1 MIKLCF
7 KVQQQLQLLTR
18 HLDGVVLLLIRLYLA
33 PVMVQAGWQKLA
45 NFDSTVQWFG
55 DAEFGL
61 GLPFPYVLAMLA
73 SLAEFVGGLLLVPG
87 LAVRWVSIP
96 LLITMVVAMVTVH
109 AENGWLAIADANSW
123 LADGTLLTNPSVME
137 APEKLAAA
145 KSLLEEHGYIEWL
158 TSSGNFVILN
168 NGIEFAATYFVML
181 LVLLCFGAGRYT
193 SIDYYLSRFIAHR
206 CGL

>member
-7 KVQQQLQLLTR
+7 KIQQQLHLVTR
-18 HLDGVVLLLIRLYLA
+18 HIDGVVLLLIRLYLA

-55 DAEFGL
+55 DAEYGL

-96 LLITMVVAMVTVH
+96 LLITMIVAMVTVH
-109 AENGWLAIADANSW
+109 AENGWLAIADSNSW
-123 LADGTLLTNPSVME
+123 LADGTLLMNPSVME

-193 SIDYYLSRFIAHR
+193 SIDYYLSRYIARR

>member
-1 MIKLCF
+1 VIKLCF

-18 HLDGVVLLLIRLYLA
+18 HIDGVVLLLIRLFLA

-55 DAEFGL
+55 DTEFGL
-61 GLPFPYVLAMLA
+61 GLPFPYLLAMLA

-96 LLITMVVAMVTVH
+96 LLITMIVAMVTVH
-109 AENGWLAIADANSW
+109 AENGWLAIADSNSW
-123 LADGTLLTNPSVME
+123 LADGTLLMNPSVME

-193 SIDYYLSRFIAHR
+193 SIDYYLSRYIARR

>member
-7 KVQQQLQLLTR
+7 KIQQQLQLLTR
-18 HLDGVVLLLIRLYLA
+18 HIDGVVLLLIRLYLA

-61 GLPFPYVLAMLA
+61 GLPFPYLLAILA
-73 SLAEFVGGLLLVPG
+73 SLAEFIGGLLLVPG

-96 LLITMVVAMVTVH
+96 LLITMIVAMVTVH

-123 LADGTLLTNPSVME
+123 LADGTLLMNPSVME

-193 SIDYYLSRFIAHR
+193 SIDYYLSQYIARR

>member
-7 KVQQQLQLLTR
+7 KIQQQLQLLTR
-18 HLDGVVLLLIRLYLA
+18 HVDGVVLLLIRLYLA

-61 GLPFPYVLAMLA
+61 GLPFPYLLAMLA

-123 LADGTLLTNPSVME
+123 LADGTLLMNPSVME

>member
-7 KVQQQLQLLTR
+7 KIQQQLQLLTR
-18 HLDGVVLLLIRLYLA
+18 HIDGVVLLLIRLYLA

-96 LLITMVVAMVTVH
+96 LLITMIVAMVTVH
-109 AENGWLAIADANSW
+109 AENGWLAIADSNSW
-123 LADGTLLTNPSVME
+123 LADGTLLMNPSVME

-168 NGIEFAATYFVML
+168 NGIW
-181 LVLLCFGAGRYT
+181 
-193 SIDYYLSRFIAHR
+193 
-206 CGL
+206 

>member
-18 HLDGVVLLLIRLYLA
+18 HIDGVVLLLIRLFLA

-55 DAEFGL
+55 DTEFGL
-61 GLPFPYVLAMLA
+61 GLPFPYLLAMLA

-123 LADGTLLTNPSVME
+123 LADGTILLNPSVME

>member
-18 HLDGVVLLLIRLYLA
+18 NLDGVVLLLIRLYLA

-96 LLITMVVAMVTVH
+96 LLITMIVAMVTVH
-109 AENGWLAIADANSW
+109 AENGWLAIADSNSW
-123 LADGTLLTNPSVME
+123 LADGTLLMNPSVME

-193 SIDYYLSRFIAHR
+193 SIDYYLSRYIARR

>member
-7 KVQQQLQLLTR
+7 KIQQQLQLLTR
-18 HLDGVVLLLIRLYLA
+18 HIDGVVLLLIRLYLA

-96 LLITMVVAMVTVH
+96 LLITMIVAMVTVH
-109 AENGWLAIADANSW
+109 AENGWLAIADSNSW
-123 LADGTLLTNPSVME
+123 LADGTLLMNPSVME

-193 SIDYYLSRFIAHR
+193 SIDYYLSRYIARR
-206 CGL
+206 CSL

>member
-7 KVQQQLQLLTR
+7 KIQQQLQLLTR
-18 HLDGVVLLLIRLYLA
+18 HIDGVVLLLIRLYLA

-96 LLITMVVAMVTVH
+96 LLITMIVAMVTVH
-109 AENGWLAIADANSW
+109 AENGWLAIADSNSW
-123 LADGTLLTNPSVME
+123 LAGGTLLMNPSVME

-193 SIDYYLSRFIAHR
+193 SIDYYLSRYIARR

>member
-96 LLITMVVAMVTVH
+96 LLITMIVAMVTVH
-109 AENGWLAIADANSW
+109 AENGWLAIADSNSW
-123 LADGTLLTNPSVME
+123 LADGTLLMNPSVME

-193 SIDYYLSRFIAHR
+193 SIDYYLSRYIARR

>member
-193 SIDYYLSRFIAHR
+193 SIDYYLSQYIARR

>member
-7 KVQQQLQLLTR
+7 KIQQQLQLLTR
-18 HLDGVVLLLIRLYLA
+18 HADGVVLLLIRLYLA

-61 GLPFPYVLAMLA
+61 GLPFPYLLAILA
-73 SLAEFVGGLLLVPG
+73 SLAEFIGGLLLVPG

-96 LLITMVVAMVTVH
+96 LLITMIVAMVTVH
-109 AENGWLAIADANSW
+109 AENGWLAIADSNSW
-123 LADGTLLTNPSVME
+123 LADGTLLMNPSVME

-193 SIDYYLSRFIAHR
+193 SIDYYLSQYIARR

>member
-7 KVQQQLQLLTR
+7 KIQQQLQLLTR
-18 HLDGVVLLLIRLYLA
+18 HVDGVVLLLIRLYLA

-61 GLPFPYVLAMLA
+61 GLPFPYLLAMLA

-96 LLITMVVAMVTVH
+96 LLITMIVAMVTVH
-109 AENGWLAIADANSW
+109 AENGWLAIADSNSW
-123 LADGTLLTNPSVME
+123 LADGTLLMNPSVME

>member
-1 MIKLCF
+1 MCF
-7 KVQQQLQLLTR
+7 KIQQQLQLLTR
-18 HLDGVVLLLIRLYLA
+18 HIDGVVLLLIRLYLA

-61 GLPFPYVLAMLA
+61 GLPFPYLLAILA
-73 SLAEFVGGLLLVPG
+73 SLAEFIGGLLLVPG

-96 LLITMVVAMVTVH
+96 LLITMIVAMVTVH
-109 AENGWLAIADANSW
+109 AENGWLAIADSNSW
-123 LADGTLLTNPSVME
+123 LADGTLLMNPSVME

-193 SIDYYLSRFIAHR
+193 SIDYYLSRYIARR

>member
-7 KVQQQLQLLTR
+7 KIQQQLQLLTR
-18 HLDGVVLLLIRLYLA
+18 HIDGVVLLLIRLYLA

-193 SIDYYLSRFIAHR
+193 SIDYYLSQYIARR

>member
-1 MIKLCF
+1 VIKLCF
-7 KVQQQLQLLTR
+7 KIQQQLQLLTR
-18 HLDGVVLLLIRLYLA
+18 HIDGVVLLLIRLYLA

-96 LLITMVVAMVTVH
+96 LLITMIVAMVTVH
-109 AENGWLAIADANSW
+109 AENGWLAIADSNSW
-123 LADGTLLTNPSVME
+123 LADGTLLMNPSVME

-193 SIDYYLSRFIAHR
+193 SIDYYLSQYIARR

>member
-7 KVQQQLQLLTR
+7 KIQQQLQLLTR
-18 HLDGVVLLLIRLYLA
+18 HIDGVVLLLIRLYLA

-61 GLPFPYVLAMLA
+61 GLPFPYLLAILA
-73 SLAEFVGGLLLVPG
+73 SLAEFIGGLLLVPG

-123 LADGTLLTNPSVME
+123 LADGTLLMNPSVME

-193 SIDYYLSRFIAHR
+193 SIDYYLSRYIARR

>member
-7 KVQQQLQLLTR
+7 QIQQQLQLITR
-18 HLDGVVLLLIRLYLA
+18 HADGVVLLLIRLYLA

-61 GLPFPYVLAMLA
+61 GLPFPYLLAMLA

-123 LADGTLLTNPSVME
+123 LADGTLMTNPSVME

-193 SIDYYLSRFIAHR
+193 SIDYYLSQYIARR

>member
-7 KVQQQLQLLTR
+7 KIQQQLQLLTR
-18 HLDGVVLLLIRLYLA
+18 HIDGVVLLLIRLYLA

-96 LLITMVVAMVTVH
+96 LLITMIVAMVTVH
-109 AENGWLAIADANSW
+109 AENGWLAIADSNSW
-123 LADGTLLTNPSVME
+123 LADGTLLMNPSVME

-145 KSLLEEHGYIEWL
+145 KSLLDEHGYIEWL

-193 SIDYYLSRFIAHR
+193 SIDYYLSRYIARR

>member
-1 MIKLCF
+1 VIKLCF
-7 KVQQQLQLLTR
+7 KIQQQLQLLTR
-18 HLDGVVLLLIRLYLA
+18 HADGVVLLLIRLYLA

-61 GLPFPYVLAMLA
+61 GLPFPYLLAMLA

-123 LADGTLLTNPSVME
+123 LADGTLLMNPSVME

-193 SIDYYLSRFIAHR
+193 SIDYYLSQYIARR

>member
-18 HLDGVVLLLIRLYLA
+18 HIDGVVLLLIRLFLA

-55 DAEFGL
+55 DTEFGL
-61 GLPFPYVLAMLA
+61 GLPFPYLLAMLA

-96 LLITMVVAMVTVH
+96 LLITMIVAMVTVH
-109 AENGWLAIADANSW
+109 AENGWLAIADSNSW
-123 LADGTLLTNPSVME
+123 LADGTLLMNPSVME

-193 SIDYYLSRFIAHR
+193 SIDYYLSRYIARR